1 MLQAETEGR
10 RKLKKK
16 KKKERAALQNII
28 YRRTKSIL
36 ICHFTPNQMTGHITL
51 PGCVACSNV
60 LLRVIFWRGFC
71 RKRQLQENERDARAS
86 ERLRA
91 PDWQCPNLVTQSP
104 AVEIHFQ
111 PGAPILAFYTYRL
124 ALHPPLRANIRRF
137 ALNSV
142 QGLHCAAQTNSPYR
156 SLNEVNAR
164 DRAV

>member
-1 MLQAETEGR
+1 
-10 RKLKKK
+10 
-16 KKKERAALQNII
+16 
-28 YRRTKSIL
+28 
-36 ICHFTPNQMTGHITL
+36 MTGHITL

-111 PGAPILAFYTYRL
+111 PGAPILTFYTYRL
-124 ALHPPLRANIRRF
+124 ALHPPLRAKIRRF
-137 ALNSV
+137 AFAICAGTLLRSADKLPLSQPQRSKR
-142 QGLHCAAQTNSPYR
+142 QG
-156 SLNEVNAR
+156 
-164 DRAV
+164 